1 MANLL
6 DYCQGLPQTRF
17 APGDVLLEQG
27 TVAGMLYVL
36 VEGAVEI
43 VKGDVQITTVSEPGA
58 LFGEMSVL
66 LGVPHTATVRALRD
80 SLCYVAH
87 EPLRFLRSHPD
98 IGFEVAR
105 LLSRRVQMVSGYL
118 VDLKHQFADKDDHFA
133 IVDEVLES
141 LVHHQ
146 GVEAEPGS
154 DRHPDP
160 TVESHEPPGG

>member
-98 IGFEVAR
+98 IGLEVAR

>member
-1 MANLL
+1 MS
-6 DYCQGLPQTRF
+6 Q
-17 APGDVLLEQG
+17 PGGADEAGKPFLFDEQG
-27 TVAGMLYVL
+27 G
-36 VEGAVEI
+36 
-43 VKGDVQITTVSEPGA
+43 
-58 LFGEMSVL
+58 
-66 LGVPHTATVRALRD
+66 H
-80 SLCYVAH
+80 
-87 EPLRFLRSHPD
+87 
-98 IGFEVAR
+98 FEVAK

-160 TVESHEPPGG
+160 TVESHAPPGG